1 MDFNEFRFSGIER
14 FSQGDNDQLTRHILE
29 NDLNRV
35 EREFLAEL
43 VRNNIPKNPRGP
55 KPNSLKPVKAAL
67 IRFWRGEVEG
77 WTKKDAIHSDIAS
90 RLGIST
96 TMARKY
102 LQQIDCPKTEG
113 DKNASRA
120 ANHALFVAKLI
131 ISTGNAELIE
141 LQREEDLKPISEK

>member
-1 MDFNEFRFSGIER
+1 MDFNEFRFSGIESFIR
-14 FSQGDNDQLTRHILE
+14 GDTGQLTRHILE

-35 EREFLAEL
+35 EREFIAEL

-55 KPNSLKPVKAAL
+55 KPNSQKPVKAAL
-67 IRFWRGEVEG
+67 IRFWRAEVEG
-77 WTKKDAIHSDIAS
+77 WTKKDAILSDIAS
-90 RLGIST
+90 RLGVSI

-102 LQQIDCPKTEG
+102 LQQIDCPETEG
-113 DKNASRA
+113 DKNASSC
-120 ANHALFVAKLI
+120 ANTALLIAKLI